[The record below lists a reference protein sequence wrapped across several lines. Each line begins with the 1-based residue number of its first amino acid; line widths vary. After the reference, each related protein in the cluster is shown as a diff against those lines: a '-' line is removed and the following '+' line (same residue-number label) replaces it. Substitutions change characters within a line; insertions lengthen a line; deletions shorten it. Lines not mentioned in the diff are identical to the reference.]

1 LNFLEI
7 VVVVEFFLAFP
18 PGCREETEEKTAD
31 CDDDDDDDDD
41 ALVLLGSIVVVES
54 ADAAAKNM
62 MMLMSSPLFYQRRD
76 DKMSSLFL
84 SLCGPRKQYE
94 HKINKQLYQ
103 RRRKKRRLFFSLSL
117 WVLCARA
124 CVCVLSKRALSSEED
139 EMILFVSNVSFFP
152 SFLFEEEKKRKRKS
166 RRLEISS
173 FIIKAP
179 PNERVFS
186 CERDFLFFFFC
197 SLAREK

>member
-1 LNFLEI
+1 MI
-7 VVVVEFFLAFP
+7 K
-18 PGCREETEEKTAD
+18 C
-31 CDDDDDDDDD
+31 
-41 ALVLLGSIVVVES
+41 LLS
-54 ADAAAKNM
+54 
-62 MMLMSSPLFYQRRD
+62 
-76 DKMSSLFL
+76 
-84 SLCGPRKQYE
+84 
-94 HKINKQLYQ
+94 
-103 RRRKKRRLFFSLSL
+103 FSLSL
-117 WVLCARA
+117 WSSQILRTQNKQTTSVSEKKKKASSFSLSLSLWFCVRA

-197 SLAREK
+197 SLAREKWRGIWRRRRRRRRIRSFLSCFAQKQTFIREKKTRKPRQHTCA